1 MPQNISAEMFWA
13 ACSVPRGHVT
23 EWPCFLRRR
32 HEKHVGESLFST
44 RQIEVLRGAAS
55 RWLGQEGLEHCLG
68 MQTLA
73 WQEDFVGPG
82 MPSDLDRLQ
91 PHHRNAVVCWPLAG
105 RRSVLEVPPSCSSHR
120 WLTAGSSHLH
130 EETWTI

>member
-1 MPQNISAEMFWA
+1 MLQNISAEMFCA
-13 ACSVPRGHVT
+13 ACSVPRGHIT

-32 HEKHVGESLFST
+32 HEKHVGESLFSA
-44 RQIEVLRGAAS
+44 RQNEVLRGATS
-55 RWLGQEGLEHCLG
+55 RWLRQEGLEHCLG

-91 PHHRNAVVCWPLAG
+91 PHHRNAPCRPLAG
-105 RRSVLEVPPSCSSHR
+105 RSVLEVPPSCSPHR
-120 WLTAGSSHLH
+120 WPTAGSSHLH
-130 EETWTI
+130 EATWTI